1 MTPRLFV
8 FCFCLAALAGCA
20 STPDDKVVKKPTA
33 PEVSGKQKKE
43 QEARF
48 IKDIYRALEEGNV
61 ATADALRV
69 RVLYINPKSVEAR
82 LARGEIFLRQA
93 RYGRAMETFKSLV
106 KEEKLLARSYQGIGV
121 ARLQQG
127 RRAAAKQAFDKAVS
141 LDGGLWRAWNGL
153 GYFYD
158 SVKDWKRAQQSYN
171 RALKLRRDKPA
182 LFNNRGFSKL
192 MQSRYE
198 DAIVDFR
205 AALKLNPLLK
215 VTRMN
220 IRLAQAWLGRY
231 VEAIA
236 GASKQD
242 LPSVLNNIGYI
253 AMIKGEYAAADAYF
267 SRAMQL
273 SPSFNETASNNL
285 QKLEAFKSQSRPK
298 GTKEKR

>member
-1 MTPRLFV
+1 MV
-8 FCFCLAALAGCA
+8 KA
-20 STPDDKVVKKPTA
+20 STA
-33 PEVSGKQKKE
+33 PEASDKQKKE

-48 IKDIYRALEEGNV
+48 IKDIYRALDQGDL
-61 ATADALRV
+61 AMADALLI

-82 LARGEIFLRQA
+82 LARGEILLRQA
-93 RYGRAMETFKSLV
+93 RYGLAKEAFKSLV
-106 KEEKLLARSYQGIGV
+106 KEEKLLARSYQGLGV

-127 RRAAAKQAFDKAVS
+127 RRATAKQAFDKAVS
-141 LDGGLWRAWNGL
+141 LDSELWRAWNGL

-158 SVKDWKRAQQSYN
+158 SVKDWKRAEQSYD

-205 AALKLNPLLK
+205 AALQMSPLLK

-231 VEAIA
+231 VEAAA
-236 GASKQD
+236 GASKKD
-242 LPSVLNNIGYI
+242 LPTVLNNIGYI
-253 AMIKGEYAAADAYF
+253 AMIKGEYAAAEAYF
-267 SRAMQL
+267 SRAMEL

-285 QKLEAFKSQSRPK
+285 QKLEVFKSQRRPK

>member
-1 MTPRLFV
+1 MV
-8 FCFCLAALAGCA
+8 KA
-20 STPDDKVVKKPTA
+20 STA
-33 PEVSGKQKKE
+33 PEASDKQKKE

-48 IKDIYRALEEGNV
+48 IKDIYRALDQGDL
-61 ATADALRV
+61 AMADALLI

-82 LARGEIFLRQA
+82 LARGEILLRQA
-93 RYGRAMETFKSLV
+93 RYGLAKEAFKSLV
-106 KEEKLLARSYQGIGV
+106 KEEKLLARSYQGLGV

-127 RRAAAKQAFDKAVS
+127 RRATAKQAFDKAVS
-141 LDGGLWRAWNGL
+141 LDSELWRAWNGL

-158 SVKDWKRAQQSYN
+158 SVKDWKRAEQSYD

-205 AALKLNPLLK
+205 AAPQMSPLLK

-231 VEAIA
+231 VEAAA
-236 GASKQD
+236 GASKKD
-242 LPSVLNNIGYI
+242 LPTVLNNIGYI
-253 AMIKGEYAAADAYF
+253 AMIKGEYAAAEAYF
-267 SRAMQL
+267 SRAMEL

-285 QKLEAFKSQSRPK
+285 QKLEAFKSQRRPK

>member
-1 MTPRLFV
+1 MV
-8 FCFCLAALAGCA
+8 KA
-20 STPDDKVVKKPTA
+20 STA
-33 PEVSGKQKKE
+33 PEASDQQKKE

-48 IKDIYRALEEGNV
+48 IKDIYRALDQGDL
-61 ATADALRV
+61 AMADALLV

-82 LARGEIFLRQA
+82 LARGEIFLRQS
-93 RYGRAMETFKSLV
+93 RYGLAKEAFKSLV
-106 KEEKLLARSYQGIGV
+106 KEEKLLARSYQGLGV

-127 RRAAAKQAFDKAVS
+127 RRAMAKQAFDKAVS
-141 LDGGLWRAWNGL
+141 LDSELWRAWNGL

-158 SVKDWKRAQQSYN
+158 SVKDWKRAEQSYD

-182 LFNNRGFSKL
+182 LFNNQGFSKL

-205 AALKLNPLLK
+205 AALQMSPLLK

-231 VEAIA
+231 VEAAA
-236 GASKQD
+236 GASKKD
-242 LPSVLNNIGYI
+242 LPTVLNNIGYI
-253 AMIKGEYAAADAYF
+253 AMIKGEYAAAEAYF
-267 SRAMQL
+267 SRAMEL

-285 QKLEAFKSQSRPK
+285 QKLEVFKSQRRPK